1 MILRLIEEWKV
12 KLGKAFFA
20 GAVLMDLSKAFDCI
34 PHELLIA
41 KLNVYGFERKSLVFP
56 YSYLKWTKQCG
67 NVNNIQSTFQT
78 LLSRVPQRSIL
89 EPLLS
94 NIFMSDII
102 GFLTAFEKDITL
114 LKDTLQNE
122 AEITIQ

>member
-1 MILRLIEEWKV
+1 MRLIEEWKV
-12 KLGKAFFA
+12 KLGKAFFP
-20 GAVLMDLSKAFDCI
+20 GAVLMDLSKTFDCI
-34 PHELLIA
+34 PHDLLIA

-94 NIFMSDII
+94 NISMNDII

-122 AEITIQ
+122 AGIIIQ

>member
-1 MILRLIEEWKV
+1 
-12 KLGKAFFA
+12 
-20 GAVLMDLSKAFDCI
+20 MDLSKTFDCI
-34 PHELLIA
+34 PHDLLIA

-67 NVNNIQSTFQT
+67 NVNNIQSTFQA

-94 NIFMSDII
+94 NISMNDII

-122 AEITIQ
+122 AEIIIQ